1 MFTILDMAKS
11 LTTRG
16 LDCGQNRQDFEEEI
30 AKRAEAWALRRP
42 GDSSAQ
48 LFTRYA
54 TSTDDGRLL
63 FKAAMMAKPRPQAAQ
78 DLIPTRDRPEP
89 TGPAA
94 AALDKIVSEFRD
106 KYNRETTGR
115 KISRQQAY
123 ARVIDDPENRRL
135 RDAVRREEQEASL
148 RIQQLRQPIW
158 AAEESFEADF
168 RLGRSP
174 ASARM

>member
-1 MFTILDMAKS
+1 
-11 LTTRG
+11 
-16 LDCGQNRQDFEEEI
+16 
-30 AKRAEAWALRRP
+30 
-42 GDSSAQ
+42 
-48 LFTRYA
+48 
-54 TSTDDGRLL
+54 
-63 FKAAMMAKPRPQAAQ
+63 MMAKPRPQAAQ